1 MVERL
6 QRARPDQ
13 AAWII
18 TMTMSWSSV
27 LPAFLKRSS
36 SAPCQG
42 RRELYT
48 HASSATDTDSQT
60 KAQTIYVRTIDGN
73 LTALNNLNS
82 AIGRKDCRA

>member
-1 MVERL
+1 MLTNCGTR
-6 QRARPDQ
+6 
-13 AAWII
+13 
-18 TMTMSWSSV
+18 V
-27 LPAFLKRSS
+27 LPAFLKRFS

-48 HASSATDTDSQT
+48 HASSATDTDYQT

>member
-1 MVERL
+1 MDHHHDHVL
-6 QRARPDQ
+6 VQR
-13 AAWII
+13 
-18 TMTMSWSSV
+18 SSSV
-27 LPAFLKRSS
+27 PYRKRSS

-42 RRELYT
+42 RPELYT

-82 AIGRKDCRA
+82 AIGGKDCRA